1 MNNLD
6 SINKQDFP
14 ASFRVIG
21 VGHGIENVINEIN
34 SFGFDGVSAE
44 VVKYPFDCTP
54 QDEDKLAII
63 CFADCNDN
71 ANRIS
76 KTFHDAGV
84 LTIGLG
90 NDTVP
95 SYYDSIMEHV
105 PSSDYPIIIK
115 TLLQPIVTSG
125 MISYD
130 FNDLST
136 TLRDS
141 EYFTVKSTSG
151 NSVKEVTEKLQVVF
165 NEIDLDCVE
174 YLSIH
179 LYFNPDRS
187 IPLAMNDMASLS
199 ELMSALPETV
209 SVIWSVN
216 KDEKLN
222 GDEIRLS
229 VILAGKEVWK
239 CQTT

>member
-1 MNNLD
+1 MNTE
-6 SINKQDFP
+6 NKHFP

-34 SFGFDGVSAE
+34 SFGFEGVSAE

-63 CFADCNDN
+63 CFTDCADN
-71 ANRIS
+71 ANRIA

-84 LTIGLG
+84 LTIGFG
-90 NDTVP
+90 EDAVP
-95 SYYDSIMEHV
+95 TYYDSIMEHV
-105 PSSDYPIIIK
+105 RSSDYPKIIK
-115 TLLQPIVTSG
+115 SLLQPIVTSG

-141 EYFTVKSTSG
+141 EYFTVRSTSG
-151 NSVKEVTEKLQVVF
+151 NSVKEVTEKLQVIF
-165 NEIDLDCVE
+165 NELDLNCVD

-179 LYFNPDRS
+179 LYFNQERS
-187 IPLAMNDMASLS
+187 IPLAMNNMASLS
-199 ELMSALPETV
+199 ELMFALPETV

-229 VILAGKEVWK
+229 AILAGKEVWK

>member
-1 MNNLD
+1 MNYLH
-6 SINKQDFP
+6 SINKQEFP
-14 ASFRVIG
+14 TSFRVIG

-34 SFGFDGVSAE
+34 SFGFEGVSAE

-63 CFADCNDN
+63 CFTDCDDN
-71 ANRIS
+71 VNRIA
-76 KTFHDAGV
+76 KTFHEAGV
-84 LTIGLG
+84 LTIGFG
-90 NDTVP
+90 EDAVP
-95 SYYDSIMEHV
+95 SYYDCIMEPV
-105 PSSDYPIIIK
+105 RSYDYPKIIK
-115 TLLQPIVTSG
+115 SLLQPIVTSG

-141 EYFTVKSTSG
+141 EYFTVRSTSG
-151 NSVKEVTEKLQVVF
+151 NSVKEATEKLQVIF
-165 NEIDLDCVE
+165 NELDLNCVD

-187 IPLAMNDMASLS
+187 IPLEMNDMARLS
-199 ELMSALPETV
+199 QLMYALPETINV
-209 SVIWSVN
+209 MWSAN

-222 GDEIRLS
+222 GGDIRLS
-229 VILAGKEVWK
+229 AILAGKEVWK